1 MIDLSLF
8 LFEKICYNTGKE
20 VINLKLEIINLSK
33 SFSEKEVLKDIDFTF
48 ESGKIYG
55 LIGRNGAG
63 KTTFFNSLNED
74 IDIDSGFF
82 YLEDSYGRNRL
93 DIKDIGYVTSVA
105 SVPEFLTARE
115 FLTFFLEINKKE
127 IRCDYY
133 FDLVKIAKEDQDK
146 LLKDYSHGMKEKM
159 QILINIISNPKVLLL
174 DEPLTSLDIV
184 VQEDMKKLLKGLKKD
199 HIIIFS
205 THILELAMDLCDE
218 IVILNNK
225 KLEKVE
231 KANLNTK
238 KYKDKIIS
246 ALKDEKNV

>member
-1 MIDLSLF
+1 
-8 LFEKICYNTGKE
+8 
-20 VINLKLEIINLSK
+20 
-33 SFSEKEVLKDIDFTF
+33 
-48 ESGKIYG
+48 
-55 LIGRNGAG
+55 
-63 KTTFFNSLNED
+63 
-74 IDIDSGFF
+74 
-82 YLEDSYGRNRL
+82 
-93 DIKDIGYVTSVA
+93 
-105 SVPEFLTARE
+105 
-115 FLTFFLEINKKE
+115 
-127 IRCDYY
+127 
-133 FDLVKIAKEDQDK
+133 
-146 LLKDYSHGMKEKM
+146 MKEKM

-246 ALKDEKNV
+246 ALKDVKNA